1 MRRAAATCLLVTA
14 AALAG
19 CARSTPAA
27 TPAAAPSAA
36 ASTPAPSA
44 ASTGPSASA
53 NPVQAWALQSSQ
65 FGTVSAAVLPMTTA
79 IMSTHGDPAAVGKA
93 CATLATKVDGVR
105 PEAGAPTEWGQVLAD
120 LQKTTKNCDAVAAGD
135 SGAYDRMQGDFDTA
149 ITHLK
154 TLTDQI

>member
-19 CARSTPAA
+19 CARS